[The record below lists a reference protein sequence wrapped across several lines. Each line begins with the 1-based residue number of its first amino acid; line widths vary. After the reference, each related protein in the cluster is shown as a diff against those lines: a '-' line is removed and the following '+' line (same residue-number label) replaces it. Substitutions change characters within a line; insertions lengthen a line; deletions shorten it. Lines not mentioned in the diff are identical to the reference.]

1 MTETFPIIPAQ
12 LRLLGVGLPLLL
24 IVLGVF
30 ALLGA
35 SLFGS
40 RHARFEVSSEG
51 LRLRGDLYG
60 RLVPTSALKLDEA
73 RAVNLRADTAL
84 APTLRTLGTAVPGY
98 RSGWF
103 RLRNGEKALLY
114 VTDPTRVAYLPTT
127 AGYSVLVSV
136 ENPDTF
142 VSSLRRA
149 AAPRR

>member
-1 MTETFPIIPAQ
+1 MPETFPIIPAQ

-35 SLFGS
+35 SLYGARGS
-40 RHARFEVSSEG
+40 RFEVSHEG

-60 RLVPTSALKLDEA
+60 RLVPASELKLDEA
-73 RAVNLRADTAL
+73 RAVNLRTDTAL
-84 APTLRTLGTAVPGY
+84 APKWRTLGTAVPGY

-114 VTDPTRVAYLPTT
+114 VTDVSRVAYLPTS

-136 ENPDTF
+136 ADPDAL
-142 VSSLRRA
+142 VSSLRQA
-149 AAPRR
+149 VGSRR